1 MNELVPRPA
10 QSAPDYRKVVG
21 WERVREGYAQYLR
34 DESRLTADRIEA
46 IHFPTTAD
54 QVAAAVRSARQA
66 GRRVAVSGARTGITG
81 AAVPLGAEEVI
92 SLEYVKPKPV
102 VRRAPGGWVVQVG
115 AGTTLAELSDALSH
129 GLCDYPDGK
138 PKLPVFY
145 PVDSTETSAHLG
157 GTVATNASGART
169 LFYGPT
175 RDWVEA
181 LTVVTADGRILEL
194 ARGQVRAAD
203 GVLVYRREDGT
214 DAVLSVPDLPIPPT
228 KHTAG
233 YLLRRD
239 MDALDLFIGSEG
251 TLGIIT
257 GATLRLVEKPANR
270 LFLMQFVDGQR
281 RAVDLVGAVKRHPDL
296 KPLALEYIGPRALKL
311 LRDQGRQTAAYLEVE
326 RLPGYAGS
334 ALYAEI
340 AFRDEAELDAIHE
353 ALREALA
360 LVGLDPERSWAGFTE
375 RDMAEMKRLRHAVP
389 ETINALIG
397 QRKRI
402 VPELHKLGTDMAVP
416 DAALGEMMDF
426 YAARLTESGLDYVT
440 FGHIGSGHVHVN
452 ILPRSL
458 EELVRAEALY
468 MEFARE
474 AVRLGGSVAAEHG
487 IGRIKK
493 KFLPVQF
500 SAAQIAAMRAVKSA
514 LDPAGLLNPGVL
526 FD

>member
-1 MNELVPRPA
+1 M
-10 QSAPDYRKVVG
+10 
-21 WERVREGYAQYLR
+21 W
-34 DESRLTADRIEA
+34 
-46 IHFPTTAD
+46 F
-54 QVAAAVRSARQA
+54 
-66 GRRVAVSGARTGITG
+66 
-81 AAVPLGAEEVI
+81 
-92 SLEYVKPKPV
+92 
-102 VRRAPGGWVVQVG
+102 
-115 AGTTLAELSDALSH
+115 
-129 GLCDYPDGK
+129 C
-138 PKLPVFY
+138 
-145 PVDSTETSAHLG
+145 
-157 GTVATNASGART
+157 
-169 LFYGPT
+169 
-175 RDWVEA
+175 
-181 LTVVTADGRILEL
+181 TVVTADGRILEL
-194 ARGQVRAAD
+194 DRGQVRADD

-233 YLLRRD
+233 YHLRRD

-257 GATLRLVEKPANR
+257 GATLRLAEKPANR
-270 LFLMQFVDGQR
+270 LFLMQFLDGQR
-281 RAVDLVGAVKRHPDL
+281 QAVDLVGAVKRHPDL

-340 AFRDEAELDAIHE
+340 AFRDEAELDAVHE
-353 ALREALA
+353 ALREALT

-440 FGHIGSGHVHVN
+440 LGHIGSGHVHVN